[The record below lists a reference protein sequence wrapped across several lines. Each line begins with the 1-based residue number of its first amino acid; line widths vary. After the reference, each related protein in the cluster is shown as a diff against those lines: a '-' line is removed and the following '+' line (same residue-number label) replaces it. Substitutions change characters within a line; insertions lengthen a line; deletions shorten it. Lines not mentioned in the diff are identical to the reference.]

1 MTAFPKGTGMDQ
13 ERDLTEAAT
22 SDDRT
27 QLFKVRE
34 ALLNLHKALLN
45 VERGRY
51 ERNVGPVAN
60 EFEFFRLATS
70 DPSFAWIGP
79 VTTLIVQID
88 ERVASKEPISVGA
101 VESLYGE
108 TRSVLASSSDT
119 PFKAE
124 YNQLLQENPDLVM
137 KHSAVMQALPPVERP
152 RQQ

>member
-1 MTAFPKGTGMDQ
+1 MDR
-13 ERDLTEAAT
+13 ERDLTAAAT
-22 SDDRT
+22 PDDRA

-34 ALLNLHKALLN
+34 ALLNLHKTLLN
-45 VERGRY
+45 VERKRY
-51 ERNVGPVAN
+51 EDNVGPVAN

-79 VTTLIVQID
+79 LTTLIVQID
-88 ERVASKEPISVGA
+88 EQVASKEPISIGA
-101 VESLYGE
+101 VDALYSE
-108 TRSVLASSSDT
+108 TRSVVASSAET

-152 RQQ
+152 RSI